1 MTTTATVR
9 NTGVSVKKVKP
20 VIDLIRGKNVNEAL
34 RLLQFL
40 TSPIAFEVS
49 KLLKSANANAE
60 NNSSIR
66 SNSLKISKIYAN
78 EGQGLKRFR
87 ARARGR
93 ADRII
98 KRNSHITVELS
109 E

>member
-1 MTTTATVR
+1 M
-9 NTGVSVKKVKP
+9 
-20 VIDLIRGKNVNEAL
+20 

-40 TSPIAFEVS
+40 TSPIALNVS

-60 NNSSIR
+60 NNFSIR
-66 SNSLKISKIYAN
+66 SNTLKISKIYAN
-78 EGQGLKRFR
+78 QGKSLKRVR

-93 ADRII
+93 ADTII

>member
-49 KLLKSANANAE
+49 KLL
-60 NNSSIR
+60 
-66 SNSLKISKIYAN
+66 
-78 EGQGLKRFR
+78 
-87 ARARGR
+87 
-93 ADRII
+93 
-98 KRNSHITVELS
+98 
-109 E
+109 

>member
-1 MTTTATVR
+1 MTTRATVK
-9 NTGVSVKKVKP
+9 NTGVSVKKVRP
-20 VIDLIRGKNVNEAL
+20 VIDLIRGKKVDEAL

-40 TSPIAFEVS
+40 TTPIALDVS

-60 NNSSIR
+60 NNFSIR
-66 SNSLKISKIYAN
+66 SNTLKISKIYAN
-78 EGQGLKRFR
+78 QGESLKRFR

-98 KRNSHITVELS
+98 KRNCHITVELS

>member
-1 MTTTATVR
+1 MTTTATVK

-20 VIDLIRGKNVNEAL
+20 VIDLIRGKKVDEAL

-66 SNSLKISKIYAN
+66 SNALTISRIYAN
-78 EGQGLKRFR
+78 EGQSLKRFR

-93 ADRII
+93 DRE
-98 KRNSHITVELS
+98 VER
-109 E
+109 